1 MAIRINAIPVHCVQ
15 NKYLAFATFK
25 SDSQVDFKTILY
37 KEHLRV
43 NGNMKVPANKN
54 KIFYCKHNFPNN
66 S

>member
-1 MAIRINAIPVHCVQ
+1 MAIRINAIPVQLHCVQ

-43 NGNMKVPANKN
+43 NGNM
-54 KIFYCKHNFPNN
+54 
-66 S
+66 